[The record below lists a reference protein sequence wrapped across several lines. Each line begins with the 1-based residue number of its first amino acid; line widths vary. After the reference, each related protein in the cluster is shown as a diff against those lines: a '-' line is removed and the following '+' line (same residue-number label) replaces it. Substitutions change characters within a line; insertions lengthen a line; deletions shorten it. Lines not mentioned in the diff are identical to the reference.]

1 MDNGTSTSDS
11 SFNAVNA
18 LRGLIKT
25 MRPKQWIK
33 NLFIF
38 AALVFDGKLL
48 NLSYFT
54 ATLIGF
60 GAFCLI
66 SSSVYLIND
75 IADVNADRQH
85 PKKKNR
91 AIPRG
96 DLPIPLA
103 WAAAGAITLIALGVG
118 FTLNTGFGLV
128 LLAYFALM
136 LAYTFKL
143 KHMVILDV
151 LLIAVGFVLR
161 VGAGVPL
168 VDAERFSPWM
178 FVCMFLLA
186 MLLGFGKRRQEI
198 VELGGGN
205 ATRAILDEYN
215 IELLDQIIAIVTGGV
230 IVAYAFY
237 TFSSPAIPDNHAM
250 MASIPFVVYGLFRYL
265 YLVHVKGQGG
275 APDEIALTDRPMQVD
290 IILWGLVVVAA
301 FYGPKFLGK

>member
-1 MDNGTSTSDS
+1 MVDTHSPASPP
-11 SFNAVNA
+11 FNVINA
-18 LRGLIKT
+18 ARGLIKT

-48 NLSYFT
+48 NLPYLT
-54 ATLIGF
+54 ATIAGF
-60 GAFCLI
+60 AAFCLI
-66 SSSVYLIND
+66 SSAVYLIND

-103 WAAAGAITLIALGVG
+103 WAAAGVITLMALGAG
-118 FTLNTGFGLV
+118 FALNTGFGVV
-128 LLAYFALM
+128 LLGYFLLM
-136 LAYTFKL
+136 IAYTFKL

-168 VDAERFSPWM
+168 VNAVRFSPWM
-178 FVCMFLLA
+178 YVCMFLLA

-215 IELLDQIIAIVTGGV
+215 IELLDQIIAIVTGAV

-237 TFSSPAIPDNHAM
+237 TFSSPAIPDNHTM
-250 MASIPFVVYGLFRYL
+250 MASIPFVVYGVFRYL
-265 YLVHVKGQGG
+265 YLVHVRGQGG
-275 APDEIALTDRPMQVD
+275 APDEIALTDRPMQIG
-290 IILWGLVVVAA
+290 IILWGAVVVFA
-301 FYGPKFLGK
+301 FYGPKLF

>member
-1 MDNGTSTSDS
+1 MVDTHSPASPP
-11 SFNAVNA
+11 FNVISAA
-18 LRGLIKT
+18 RGLIKT

-48 NLSYFT
+48 NLPYLS
-54 ATLIGF
+54 ATLAGF
-60 GAFCLI
+60 AAFCLI
-66 SSSVYLIND
+66 SSAVYLIND

-103 WAAAGAITLIALGVG
+103 WAAAGVITLMALGAG
-118 FTLNTGFGLV
+118 FALNIGFGVV
-128 LLAYFALM
+128 LLGYFLLM
-136 LAYTFKL
+136 IAYTFKL

-168 VDAERFSPWM
+168 VNAVRFSPWM
-178 FVCMFLLA
+178 YVCMFLLA

-215 IELLDQIIAIVTGGV
+215 IELLDQIIAIVTGAV

-237 TFSSPAIPDNHAM
+237 TFSSPAIPDNHTM
-250 MASIPFVVYGLFRYL
+250 MASIPFVVYGVFRYL
-265 YLVHVKGQGG
+265 YLVHVRGQGG
-275 APDEIALTDRPMQVD
+275 APDEIALTDRPMQIG
-290 IILWGLVVVAA
+290 IILWGAVVVFA
-301 FYGPKFLGK
+301 FYGPKLF

>member
-1 MDNGTSTSDS
+1 MVDTHSPASPP
-11 SFNAVNA
+11 FNVISAA
-18 LRGLIKT
+18 RGLIKT

-48 NLSYFT
+48 NLPYLS
-54 ATLIGF
+54 ATLAGF
-60 GAFCLI
+60 AAFCLI
-66 SSSVYLIND
+66 SSAVYLIND

-103 WAAAGAITLIALGVG
+103 WAAAGVITLMALGAG
-118 FTLNTGFGLV
+118 FALNTGFGVV
-128 LLAYFALM
+128 LLGYFLLM
-136 LAYTFKL
+136 IAYTFKL

-168 VDAERFSPWM
+168 VNAVRFSPWM
-178 FVCMFLLA
+178 YVCMFLLA

-215 IELLDQIIAIVTGGV
+215 IELLDHTIVIVTGAV

-237 TFSSPAIPDNHAM
+237 TFSSPAIPDNHTM
-250 MASIPFVVYGLFRYL
+250 MASIPFVVYGVFRYL
-265 YLVHVKGQGG
+265 YLVHVRGQGG
-275 APDEIALTDRPMQVD
+275 APDEIALTDRPMQIG
-290 IILWGLVVVAA
+290 IILWGAVVVFA
-301 FYGPKFLGK
+301 FYGPKLF